1 MAYVH
6 KVIGHDEKLI
16 GVAQLHWIY
25 LVKGFFMFLA
35 CVLFGWGL
43 DHLLIRTM
51 AYITQGMA
59 NGAYI
64 PFMAVNLWLL
74 PGAIVIGFVLMSFYI
89 TKILTT
95 EVGLTNK
102 RIVYKTGWLFVNV
115 KEIDIEEIRGENLD
129 TGWLGR
135 FLDYGYVNL
144 DCRFIGDIKLPAI
157 AKANTFLKALHKMR
171 SDVIDTVTMV
181 VGNNRA
187 AIVQVEDGQD
197 TPPPTHNMNTP
208 DLKTEDDMIR
218 ESVLKD
224 MEVRKIMA
232 EKNALEEQLRVVA
245 EDHPAPPPAP
255 RTDLP
260 KPDIAPPVDAQM
272 VADIVE
278 QVMPQ
283 MVEKMTEQM
292 IAKGLV
298 AKVPKKKAEDILTT
312 FDTASGLPPDE
323 PDRLNAEPVVH

>member
-6 KVIGHDEKLI
+6 KVIGHDETLI

-25 LVKGFFMFLA
+25 VVKGFFMFLA

-43 DHLLIRTM
+43 NYLLIKTM

-59 NGAYI
+59 SGAYV

-129 TGWLGR
+129 TGLLGR

-157 AKANTFLKALHKMR
+157 AKANTFLKALHKTR
-171 SDVIDTVTMV
+171 SDVLDTVSMV
-181 VGNNRA
+181 VGNARA
-187 AIVQVEDGQD
+187 AVVHVDSDQNA
-197 TPPPTHNMNTP
+197 PPPTHDMNTP
-208 DLKTEDDMIR
+208 ALKTEDDIVR
-218 ESVLKD
+218 KSTLKD
-224 MEVRKIMA
+224 MEIQKILA
-232 EKNALEEQLRVVA
+232 EKKALEEQLRVAA
-245 EDHPAPPPAP
+245 EDRPTPPA
-255 RTDLP
+255 RANAP
-260 KPDIAPPVDAQM
+260 KPASTPPVDAQI

-278 QVMPQ
+278 QVMPE
-283 MVEKMTEQM
+283 MVEKMTEQLV
-292 IAKGLV
+292 AKGLV
-298 AKVPKKKAEDILTT
+298 TKAPKKKAEDILTT
-312 FDTASGLPPDE
+312 FDAASGQPPDE
-323 PDRLNAEPVVH
+323 ADRLDVEPVVH